1 MHVFVKIGQFL
12 LIIEVIVMDD
22 FLHEILESTKKMF
35 PGATSV
41 NIVVT
46 NEEVKVSA
54 SYHGELSATS
64 MRKVDGTW
72 CSKRK

>member
-1 MHVFVKIGQFL
+1 
-12 LIIEVIVMDD
+12 MDD

-46 NEEVKVSA
+46 NEDVKATA
-54 SYHGELSATS
+54 SYRGELSDDYS
-64 MRKVDGTW
+64 MRKIDGSW

>member
-1 MHVFVKIGQFL
+1 MH
-12 LIIEVIVMDD
+12 D

-46 NEEVKVSA
+46 NEDVKATA
-54 SYHGELSATS
+54 SYHGELSDYS
-64 MRKVDGTW
+64 MRKIDGQW